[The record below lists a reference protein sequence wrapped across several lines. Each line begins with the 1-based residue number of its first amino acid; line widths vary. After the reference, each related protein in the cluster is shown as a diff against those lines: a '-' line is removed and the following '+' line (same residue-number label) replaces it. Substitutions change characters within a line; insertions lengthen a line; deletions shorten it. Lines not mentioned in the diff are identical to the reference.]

1 MKILFVFFHLL
12 ILVNLIV
19 ESQED
24 DFEWK
29 IKNQVHN
36 RSKRVKGSKWLSI
49 KSKDID
55 KILTGSFSI
64 TFLYLS

>member
-1 MKILFVFFHLL
+1 M
-12 ILVNLIV
+12 NLIV

-29 IKNQVHN
+29 IKNQFHN
-36 RSKRVKGSKWLSI
+36 RSKRVELSKWLSI
-49 KSKDID
+49 KRKNID

-64 TFLYLS
+64 TFLYFS

>member
-1 MKILFVFFHLL
+1 M
-12 ILVNLIV
+12 NLIFK
-19 ESQED
+19 SQED
-24 DFEWK
+24 NISWK
-29 IKNQVHN
+29 IKNQV
-36 RSKRVKGSKWLSI
+36 RAKSKRVKRSKWLSI

>member
-1 MKILFVFFHLL
+1 M
-12 ILVNLIV
+12 NLIV

-36 RSKRVKGSKWLSI
+36 RSKRVELSKWLSI
-49 KSKDID
+49 KRKNID